1 MAKRFIVFF
10 IAILMLVRPA
20 FAEEMQT
27 LPQRLQTLRFS
38 LQRDYQQMEQTKE
51 DISANYEAQ
60 HQEMVEIMKHC
71 NELSLRLYSQK
82 QEYTL
87 DICFALEKVKNEY
100 ENFNINRMPY
110 NRIVSNLDIEI
121 ERYNHLIESLQNI
134 DQTLPILDPADKLSR
149 DTCVFF
155 AKELLRLYAE
165 SRDII
170 VNDSIH
176 YNETYSQLKE
186 SYDYASRYYKLLQ
199 NKIFVEGQTP
209 WITILANPRI
219 YWKKTVDDIKE
230 KYTLFFMNDDEN
242 VDLYDYYWEPSVLVV
257 FISMMLGL
265 LVASWLIVNL
275 LAVPLFRHVKIL
287 TNTAKVQKRQIILLV
302 SMLLCLLLNG
312 IIFNSYELVL
322 KAIRL
327 FNTFIWLLTAIIAAL
342 LIRLEAKQLKN
353 SIRLYLPVIITAVV
367 VIGCRVIF
375 APNSFMNFIF
385 PPLLMVFSVWQF
397 LACIRHGK
405 TAEKSDRVMGWIS
418 LSVTVVA
425 MIVSI
430 AGYIFAALMILIW
443 WYFQLAAIHTMTTI
457 WYLITLYKEKR
468 MKRRIDEY
476 CKRINFVGGADKE
489 ALLFGA
495 TWFYDLIKDVA
506 LPALALMSLPFCIH
520 LALNV
525 FDFEDIYHNIY
536 DNPFY
541 QFVDANG
548 ISTFRLSFNAIIIL
562 IGLVFVFR
570 YLNKA
575 LHVIWQYSRYTQF
588 MRKNKRTSIRKN
600 EINLSLGNSI
610 ISVLVWMVYV
620 IIVISML
627 QIPTGSL
634 GLILGGFSAGIGLA
648 MKDIINNFIYSIQLM
663 TGRLKIGDWIECDG
677 IRGVVTDISYQST
690 QVETINETTVSFL
703 NADLFAKNFINLTKS
718 NSYELLSI
726 PVGVAYG
733 TDVQHVREILE
744 KAMQVMR
751 TKDAYGRDVVEP
763 KRGIYVVFGNFN
775 DSAVEIWVKQYILAA
790 ERIGYI
796 DRAKEV
802 IYNALTANGISI
814 PFPQCDVHVIKDDE
828 KAFTN
833 D

>member
-27 LPQRLQTLRFS
+27 LPQRLQTLRYS

-110 NRIVSNLDIEI
+110 NRIVNNLDIEI

-275 LAVPLFRHVKIL
+275 LAVSLFRHVKIL

-312 IIFNSYELVL
+312 MIFNSYELVL

-476 CKRINFVGGADKE
+476 RKRINFVGGADKE

-525 FDFEDIYHNIY
+525 FDFEDIYHNIN

-814 PFPQCDVHVIKDDE
+814 PFPQCDVHITL
-828 KAFTN
+828 FLLTL
-833 D
+833 

>member
-27 LPQRLQTLRFS
+27 LPQRLQTLRYS

-51 DISANYEAQ
+51 DVLANYEAQ

-121 ERYNHLIESLQNI
+121 ERYNHMIESLQNI

-275 LAVPLFRHVKIL
+275 LAVSLFRHVKIL

-476 CKRINFVGGADKE
+476 RKRINFVGGADKE
-489 ALLFGA
+489 TLLFGA

-548 ISTFRLSFNAIIIL
+548 ISTFRLSFNATIIL

-744 KAMQVMR
+744 NAMQVMR

>member
-110 NRIVSNLDIEI
+110 NRIVNNLDIEI

-275 LAVPLFRHVKIL
+275 LAVSLFRHVKIL

-385 PPLLMVFSVWQF
+385 PPLLMVFSAWQF

-476 CKRINFVGGADKE
+476 RKRINFVGGADKE

>member
-1 MAKRFIVFF
+1 
-10 IAILMLVRPA
+10 
-20 FAEEMQT
+20 
-27 LPQRLQTLRFS
+27 
-38 LQRDYQQMEQTKE
+38 
-51 DISANYEAQ
+51 
-60 HQEMVEIMKHC
+60 
-71 NELSLRLYSQK
+71 
-82 QEYTL
+82 
-87 DICFALEKVKNEY
+87 
-100 ENFNINRMPY
+100 
-110 NRIVSNLDIEI
+110 
-121 ERYNHLIESLQNI
+121 
-134 DQTLPILDPADKLSR
+134 
-149 DTCVFF
+149 
-155 AKELLRLYAE
+155 
-165 SRDII
+165 
-170 VNDSIH
+170 
-176 YNETYSQLKE
+176 
-186 SYDYASRYYKLLQ
+186 
-199 NKIFVEGQTP
+199 
-209 WITILANPRI
+209 
-219 YWKKTVDDIKE
+219 
-230 KYTLFFMNDDEN
+230 
-242 VDLYDYYWEPSVLVV
+242 
-257 FISMMLGL
+257 
-265 LVASWLIVNL
+265 
-275 LAVPLFRHVKIL
+275 
-287 TNTAKVQKRQIILLV
+287 
-302 SMLLCLLLNG
+302 
-312 IIFNSYELVL
+312 
-322 KAIRL
+322 
-327 FNTFIWLLTAIIAAL
+327 
-342 LIRLEAKQLKN
+342 
-353 SIRLYLPVIITAVV
+353 
-367 VIGCRVIF
+367 
-375 APNSFMNFIF
+375 
-385 PPLLMVFSVWQF
+385 
-397 LACIRHGK
+397 
-405 TAEKSDRVMGWIS
+405 
-418 LSVTVVA
+418 

-476 CKRINFVGGADKE
+476 RKRINFVGGADKE

-802 IYNALTANGISI
+802 IYNALIANGISI

>member
-27 LPQRLQTLRFS
+27 LPQRLQTLRYS

-51 DISANYEAQ
+51 DVLANYEAQ

-121 ERYNHLIESLQNI
+121 ERYNHMIESLQNI

-155 AKELLRLYAE
+155 AKELLRFYAE

-275 LAVPLFRHVKIL
+275 LAVSLFRHVKIL

-476 CKRINFVGGADKE
+476 RKRINFVGGADKE

-744 KAMQVMR
+744 NAMQVMR

-796 DRAKEV
+796 DHAKEV

>member
-27 LPQRLQTLRFS
+27 LPQRLQTLRYS

-51 DISANYEAQ
+51 DVLANYEAQ

-121 ERYNHLIESLQNI
+121 ERYNHMIESLQNI

-275 LAVPLFRHVKIL
+275 LAVSLFRHVKIL

-476 CKRINFVGGADKE
+476 RKRINFVGGADKE

-548 ISTFRLSFNAIIIL
+548 ISTFRLSFNATIIL

-744 KAMQVMR
+744 NAMQVMR

>member
-27 LPQRLQTLRFS
+27 LPQRLQTLRYS

-219 YWKKTVDDIKE
+219 YWKKTVNDIKE

-257 FISMMLGL
+257 FILMMLGL

-275 LAVPLFRHVKIL
+275 LAIPLFRHVKIL
-287 TNTAKVQKRQIILLV
+287 TNTPKVQKRQIILLV

-312 IIFNSYELVL
+312 IIFNSDELVL

-385 PPLLMVFSVWQF
+385 PPLLMVFSAWQF

-468 MKRRIDEY
+468 MKLRIDEY
-476 CKRINFVGGADKE
+476 RKRINFVGGADKE

-495 TWFYDLIKDVA
+495 TWFYDLIKYVA

-690 QVETINETTVSFL
+690 QVETVNETTVSFL